1 MDVQSA
7 GLFLNKG
14 NEVEITRPETF
25 RPVPGPCFAMAK
37 HTSEHFRCPFGLCR
51 CVFGVA
57 VLRDVVDLIFTQYR
71 PSCCGRLDR
80 GILLSAELLGNI
92 CLVLYLDIGDED
104 LR

>member
-7 GLFLNKG
+7 VILNKG

-25 RPVPGPCFAMAK
+25 QPVPAPCFAMAK

-92 CLVLYLDIGDED
+92 CLVLYLHIGDED